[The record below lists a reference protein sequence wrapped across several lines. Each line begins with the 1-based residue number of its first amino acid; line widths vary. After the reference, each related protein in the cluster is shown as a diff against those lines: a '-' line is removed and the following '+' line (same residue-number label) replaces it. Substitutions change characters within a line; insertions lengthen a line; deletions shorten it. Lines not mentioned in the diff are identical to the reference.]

1 MKKLLIGAV
10 AAITL
15 STSVMAEEYDHN
27 QPNET
32 AIKILLMS
40 QNFTDEQETL
50 AIQLINQV
58 QILASKV
65 EDPQEEVTQFVQ
77 GLAEQDYID
86 VPQIMQKYRAW
97 QQDLDTELEK
107 SLTTV
112 AELHSSMSHEQRTR
126 LMKTIKLLQSN

>member
-1 MKKLLIGAV
+1 MKKLLISAL
-10 AAITL
+10 ATITL
-15 STSVMAEEYDHN
+15 STSVMAQEYEQN

-58 QILASKV
+58 QVLASKV
-65 EDPQEEVTQFVQ
+65 EDPKQEMTQFVQ

-86 VPQIMQKYRAW
+86 VSQIMQKFRAW
-97 QQDLDTELEK
+97 QQDVDTELEK
-107 SLTTV
+107 SLDTA
-112 AELHSSMSHEQRTR
+112 AELHTSMSHEQRTR